1 MNERGR
7 VEVPE
12 NAVRSEPIAFGL
24 SAVQLLICGAG
35 VAIGAALN
43 LLPLWVPAKV
53 ALLAAVVGPVVLA
66 AVLPIG
72 GEPAYRWL
80 IRAVRYLRS
89 PRVWKAELAGAES
102 DVTSAGEE
110 ARKPEISAP
119 GHASA
124 SPPDD
129 PDDGRGWQAGDNG
142 ATTAQGGS
150 SPRDDAAP
158 NEAPPRLGH
167 GDGQREMSEPPLS
180 RPHLVRPED
189 EPSDETAA
197 AAPAG
202 RVATRAPIPHLL
214 PGLRI
219 ACVVSFAGGVGKTT
233 LAVEIATH
241 IAAHARYLTLDGE
254 ERALRVLLLDAS
266 RVTAGAAGI
275 RLGLDGEALLRAS
288 SPVGWRHPRDVEDLV
303 VATRSGVDVAIAP
316 AHPMTL
322 GPEPQPEPERD
333 LFRAD
338 HVDDLV
344 EGARSEGYQL
354 LVVDLGSHL
363 EDGHRHLLDRADLV
377 LGVVRPTL
385 ESLPDV
391 HRLATVLRTMGGGRK
406 LALVA
411 SQADDD
417 GPVRA
422 HAHDAGVAVAGAVP
436 FHPAFTAACERGE
449 PAWTLEAALE
459 PAIRSVAATVWPLL
473 GDGAAA
479 ARAGG
484 LRGSSRRLATLRR
497 GSAR

>member
-1 MNERGR
+1 MNEHGR

-12 NAVRSEPIAFGL
+12 NAVRTEPIAFGL

-35 VAIGAALN
+35 VAIGAVLN
-43 LLPLWVPAKV
+43 LLPLWVPAKIV
-53 ALLAAVVGPVVLA
+53 LIAIAVGPVVLA

-80 IRAVRYLRS
+80 TRAVRYLRS
-89 PRVWKAELAGAES
+89 PRTWQAELAGTDAR
-102 DVTSAGEE
+102 DVSGA
-110 ARKPEISAP
+110 
-119 GHASA
+119 
-124 SPPDD
+124 
-129 PDDGRGWQAGDNG
+129 QAGDKPQVSD
-142 ATTAQGGS
+142 AAQTAMPTTTTAVGDPDCQVGDNTPIPHRAS
-150 SPRDDAAP
+150 SPQGEASPDEAQRRLPGAREQDAMGEPALP
-158 NEAPPRLGH
+158 RPRLLGPVE
-167 GDGQREMSEPPLS
+167 DPPE
-180 RPHLVRPED
+180 RAVDVPPVGRPE
-189 EPSDETAA
+189 A
-197 AAPAG
+197 
-202 RVATRAPIPHLL
+202 RAPIPHLL

-219 ACVVSFAGGVGKTT
+219 ACLVSFAGGVGKTT

-241 IAAHARYLTLDGE
+241 VAAHARYLTLEGE

-288 SPVGWRHPRDVEDLV
+288 NPVGWRHPRAIEDLV

-322 GPEPQPEPERD
+322 GSELQPEPERD

-338 HVDDLV
+338 HVDDLI

-391 HRLATVLRTMGGGRK
+391 HRLATVLRTMGAGRK
-406 LALVA
+406 LTLVA
-411 SQADDD
+411 NLADDD
-417 GPVRA
+417 GSVRA

-436 FHPAFTAACERGE
+436 FHPAFTAACERGQ
-449 PAWTLEAALE
+449 PAWTLEPALE
-459 PAIRSVAATVWPLL
+459 PAIRGVAATVWPLL
-473 GDGAAA
+473 TDEATAAGA
-479 ARAGG
+479 RG
-484 LRGSSRRLATLRR
+484 LRGSARRLTTLRR

>member
-24 SAVQLLICGAG
+24 SAVQLLLCGAG
-35 VAIGAALN
+35 VALGALLN
-43 LLPLWVPAKV
+43 LLPLWTPAKIV
-53 ALLAAVVGPVVLA
+53 LLAVVVGPVVLA
-66 AVLPIG
+66 AVLPVG

-80 IRAVRYLRS
+80 VRAARYARS
-89 PRVWKAELAGAES
+89 PRAWRAELAGAEAAGMR
-102 DVTSAGEE
+102 AGE
-110 ARKPEISAP
+110 AGDKPGISGPDQAAP
-119 GHASA
+119 
-124 SPPDD
+124 PP
-129 PDDGRGWQAGDNG
+129 PGPLDGGEGWQAGDNT
-142 ATTAQGGS
+142 ATTAQGG
-150 SPRDDAAP
+150 PLAQAD
-158 NEAPPRLGH
+158 GH
-167 GDGQREMSEPPLS
+167 DEMTEPPLS

-189 EPSDETAA
+189 EPSEQTAD
-197 AAPAG
+197 AAPA
-202 RVATRAPIPHLL
+202 RRHAPRAPVPHLL

-241 IAAHARYLTLDGE
+241 VAAHARYLTLDGE

-275 RLGLDGEALLRAS
+275 RLGLDGGALLRAS
-288 SPVGWRHPRDVEDLV
+288 SPVGWRHARAVEDLV

-322 GPEPQPEPERD
+322 GPELQPEPERD

-338 HVDDLV
+338 HVDDLI

-391 HRLATVLRTMGGGRK
+391 HRLATVLRTMGAGRR

-422 HAHDAGVAVAGAVP
+422 HAHEAGVPVAGAVP
-436 FHPAFTAACERGE
+436 SHPAFTAACERGE
-449 PAWTLEAALE
+449 PAWAIAPALE
-459 PAIRSVAATVWPLL
+459 PAIRGVASAVWPLL
-473 GDGAAA
+473 ADGADES
-479 ARAGG
+479 RAGG
-484 LRGSSRRLATLRR
+484 LRSPARRLASLRR

>member
-1 MNERGR
+1 M
-7 VEVPE
+7 
-12 NAVRSEPIAFGL
+12 
-24 SAVQLLICGAG
+24 
-35 VAIGAALN
+35 
-43 LLPLWVPAKV
+43 
-53 ALLAAVVGPVVLA
+53 
-66 AVLPIG
+66 
-72 GEPAYRWL
+72 GEPAL
-80 IRAVRYLRS
+80 
-89 PRVWKAELAGAES
+89 PR
-102 DVTSAGEE
+102 
-110 ARKPEISAP
+110 
-119 GHASA
+119 
-124 SPPDD
+124 
-129 PDDGRGWQAGDNG
+129 
-142 ATTAQGGS
+142 
-150 SPRDDAAP
+150 
-158 NEAPPRLGH
+158 PRLLGPVE
-167 GDGQREMSEPPLS
+167 DPPE
-180 RPHLVRPED
+180 RPADAP
-189 EPSDETAA
+189 
-197 AAPAG
+197 PAG
-202 RVATRAPIPHLL
+202 RPEVRAPIPHLL

-219 ACVVSFAGGVGKTT
+219 ACLVSFAGGVGKTT

-288 SPVGWRHPRDVEDLV
+288 NPVGWRHPRAIEDLV

-322 GPEPQPEPERD
+322 GPEPQAEPERD

-344 EGARSEGYQL
+344 EGARAEGYQL

-391 HRLATVLRTMGGGRK
+391 HRLATVLRTMGAGRK
-406 LALVA
+406 LTLVA
-411 SQADDD
+411 NQADDD
-417 GPVRA
+417 GPVRS

-436 FHPAFTAACERGE
+436 FDPAFTAACERGE
-449 PAWTLEAALE
+449 PAWALEPALE
-459 PAIRSVAATVWPLL
+459 PAIRGVASAVWPLL
-473 GDGAAA
+473 ADGAAA

-484 LRGSSRRLATLRR
+484 LRGSARRLATLRR

>member
-1 MNERGR
+1 
-7 VEVPE
+7 VPLE
-12 NAVRSEPIAFGL
+12 
-24 SAVQLLICGAG
+24 
-35 VAIGAALN
+35 AL
-43 LLPLWVPAKV
+43 
-53 ALLAAVVGPVVLA
+53 VGP
-66 AVLPIG
+66 G
-72 GEPAYRWL
+72 GA
-80 IRAVRYLRS
+80 
-89 PRVWKAELAGAES
+89 
-102 DVTSAGEE
+102 
-110 ARKPEISAP
+110 
-119 GHASA
+119 
-124 SPPDD
+124 
-129 PDDGRGWQAGDNG
+129 
-142 ATTAQGGS
+142 
-150 SPRDDAAP
+150 
-158 NEAPPRLGH
+158 
-167 GDGQREMSEPPLS
+167 DGQDIMSDPPLS
-180 RPHLVRPED
+180 RPHLLRSED
-189 EPSDETAA
+189 EPQDETSD
-197 AAPAG
+197 APPA
-202 RVATRAPIPHLL
+202 RRTAPRAPVPHLL

-241 IAAHARYLTLDGE
+241 VAAHARYLTLDGE

-288 SPVGWRHPRDVEDLV
+288 SPVGWRHPRAVEDLV

-316 AHPMTL
+316 AHPTTL

-363 EDGHRHLLDRADLV
+363 EDGHRHLLDRADIV

-391 HRLATVLRTMGGGRK
+391 HRLATVLRTMGAGRK
-406 LALVA
+406 LTLVA

-417 GPVRA
+417 GPVRS

-449 PAWTLEAALE
+449 PAWSIEPALE
-459 PAIRSVAATVWPLL
+459 PAVRAVASAVWPLL
-473 GDGAAA
+473 GDGADA
-479 ARAGG
+479 ARTGG
-484 LRGSSRRLATLRR
+484 LRQSARRLAGLRG

>member
-1 MNERGR
+1 MNGRGR

-24 SAVQLLICGAG
+24 SAVQLLLCGAG
-35 VAIGAALN
+35 VAVGALLN
-43 LLPLWVPAKV
+43 LLPLWVPAKLG
-53 ALLAAVVGPVVLA
+53 LLAVVVGPVVLA

-80 IRAVRYLRS
+80 VRAARYARGR
-89 PRVWKAELAGAES
+89 RVWRAELAGAGAAEMG
-102 DVTSAGEE
+102 VGEAE
-110 ARKPEISAP
+110 DKPGISAP
-119 GHASA
+119 GQAPA
-124 SPPDD
+124 SPPEDLV
-129 PDDGRGWQAGDNG
+129 GGGGWQAGDNT
-142 ATTAQGGS
+142 ATVAKGGPLAQADGH
-150 SPRDDAAP
+150 
-158 NEAPPRLGH
+158 EA
-167 GDGQREMSEPPLS
+167 MTEPPLS

-189 EPSDETAA
+189 EPSDETED
-197 AAPAG
+197 AAPA
-202 RVATRAPIPHLL
+202 RRPAPRAPVPHLL

-219 ACVVSFAGGVGKTT
+219 ACLVSFAGGVGKTT
-233 LAVEIATH
+233 LAAEIATH

-288 SPVGWRHPRDVEDLV
+288 SPVGWRHPRAIEDLV

-322 GPEPQPEPERD
+322 GPELQPEPERD

-338 HVDDLV
+338 HVDDLI
-344 EGARSEGYQL
+344 EGARAEGYQL

-363 EDGHRHLLDRADLV
+363 EDGHRHLLDRADVV

-391 HRLATVLRTMGGGRK
+391 HRLATVLRAMGAGRR

-422 HAHDAGVAVAGAVP
+422 HAHEAGVPLAGAVP
-436 FHPAFTAACERGE
+436 SHPAFTAACERGE
-449 PAWTLEAALE
+449 PAWAIAPALE
-459 PAIRSVAATVWPLL
+459 PAIRGVASAVWPLL
-473 GDGAAA
+473 AGGADES
-479 ARAGG
+479 RAGG
-484 LRGSSRRLATLRR
+484 LRGPARRLASLRR